1 MGRMIDVGTDIGRE
15 SRGPKLRDQVAK
27 PLDINALLSARKE
40 KLKGTKI
47 ADLEAEQERKRK
59 QHLADMQ
66 EQDKNLD
73 ENGNLIK
80 ETEAEKEQS
89 MAKEIAQLVEGEERG
104 GRRRRNRRYI
114 KQIPVSRNL
123 RFEILQVRISQNTQK
138 PHSTKLT
145 YFEKT
150 PRCIV
155 FPLGFIKQK

>member
-1 MGRMIDVGTDIGRE
+1 MGRMIDVDTDIGRE

-114 KQIPVSRNL
+114 K
-123 RFEILQVRISQNTQK
+123 
-138 PHSTKLT
+138 
-145 YFEKT
+145 
-150 PRCIV
+150 
-155 FPLGFIKQK
+155 

>member
-1 MGRMIDVGTDIGRE
+1 MGRMIDVDTDIGRE

-40 KLKGTKI
+40 KLKGTTI

-73 ENGNLIK
+73 GNGNLIK
-80 ETEAEKEQS
+80 KTEAEKEQLK
-89 MAKEIAQLVEGEERG
+89 AKEIAQLEDEEGG

-114 KQIPVSRNL
+114 N
-123 RFEILQVRISQNTQK
+123 
-138 PHSTKLT
+138 
-145 YFEKT
+145 
-150 PRCIV
+150 
-155 FPLGFIKQK
+155 